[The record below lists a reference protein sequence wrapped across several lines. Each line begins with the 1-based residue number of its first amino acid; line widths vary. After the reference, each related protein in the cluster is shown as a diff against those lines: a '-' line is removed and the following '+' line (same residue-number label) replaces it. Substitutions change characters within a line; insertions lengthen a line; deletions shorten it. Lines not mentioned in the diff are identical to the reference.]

1 MEIAMDGVEKL
12 VIQDKTY
19 YLVGT
24 NHISKESAELVKNV
38 INEVRPACVC
48 VELDQKRYQKYTS
61 PEEWAKTDIIKI
73 IKQNKLVMLFS
84 NIVYGVL
91 QRKLAKEKGTIQ
103 AGELIQALESAE
115 NVGADIQLI
124 DRDIQVTFKRMWRH
138 LSFTQK
144 PKLIMTFF
152 SEFEDVETERLE
164 DFLESDSFD
173 NVFIQLSKKFPT
185 IYDDMITERDKVMVT
200 NLQKS
205 KYDVNVVVVGKAHI
219 NGIKEKLK
227 EEKNY
232 DISELTSIPSKKLS
246 SKLIEFIFPLTIIL
260 LLAVSFFSGVQV
272 GFHQLLKW
280 WVWNGGLA
288 AIFTCFALPSPL
300 TILTSL
306 IMAPVGALS
315 PVLSVGVFSALAEAT
330 VKKPTVRDFL
340 TVQDDFLS
348 IKTIY
353 SNRLIKIGLVF
364 LLSNLGGAIG
374 NIIGGIGILKNHKD
388 YSLIQSVVL
397 MIF

>member
-1 MEIAMDGVEKL
+1 MELAMDGVEKL

-232 DISELTSIPSKKLS
+232 DISELTSIPSRKLS

-315 PVLSVGVFSALAEAT
+315 PVLSVGVFSALVEAT

-374 NIIGGIGILKNHKD
+374 NIIGGIGILN
-388 YSLIQSVVL
+388 SL
-397 MIF
+397 F

>member
-1 MEIAMDGVEKL
+1 MEIAMDRVEKL

-73 IKQNKLVMLFS
+73 IKQNKLIVLFS

-115 NVGADIQLI
+115 DVGADIQLI

-164 DFLESDSFD
+164 DFLESESFD

-185 IYDDMITERDKVMVT
+185 IYNDMITERDKVMVT
-200 NLQKS
+200 NLQNS

-246 SKLIEFIFPLTIIL
+246 SKLIELIFPLTIIL

-348 IKTIY
+348 IKTVY

-374 NIIGGIGILKNHKD
+374 NIIGGIGILN
-388 YSLIQSVVL
+388 SL
-397 MIF
+397 F

>member
-1 MEIAMDGVEKL
+1 MDGVEKL
-12 VIQDKTY
+12 IIQGRTY

-24 NHISKESAELVKNV
+24 NHISEESAKLVKNV
-38 INEVRPACVC
+38 IDEVRPDCVC

-73 IKQNKLVMLFS
+73 IKQNKLVVLFS
-84 NIVYGVL
+84 NIVYGAL
-91 QRKLAKEKGTIQ
+91 QRKLAKEKGTKQ
-103 AGELIQALESAE
+103 AGELIQALESAKD
-115 NVGADIQLI
+115 VGADIQLI

-185 IYDDMITERDKVMVT
+185 IYNDMITERDKVMVT
-200 NLQKS
+200 NLQNS

-219 NGIKEKLK
+219 NGIKAKLK
-227 EEKNY
+227 EEKSY

-246 SKLIEFIFPLTIIL
+246 SKLIELIFPLTIIL

-374 NIIGGIGILKNHKD
+374 NIIGGIGILN
-388 YSLIQSVVL
+388 SL
-397 MIF
+397 F

>member
-1 MEIAMDGVEKL
+1 MDGVEKL

-73 IKQNKLVMLFS
+73 IKQNKLVVLFS

-115 NVGADIQLI
+115 DVGADIQLI

-185 IYDDMITERDKVMVT
+185 IYNDMITERDKVMVT
-200 NLQKS
+200 NLQNS

-219 NGIKEKLK
+219 YGIKEKLK

-246 SKLIEFIFPLTIIL
+246 SKLIELIFPLTIIL

-348 IKTIY
+348 IKTVY

-374 NIIGGIGILKNHKD
+374 NIIGGIGILN
-388 YSLIQSVVL
+388 SL
-397 MIF
+397 F

>member
-1 MEIAMDGVEKL
+1 MGIAMDGVEKL
-12 VIQDKTY
+12 IIQGRTY

-24 NHISKESAELVKNV
+24 NHISEESAKLVKNV
-38 INEVRPACVC
+38 IDEVRPDCVC

-73 IKQNKLVMLFS
+73 IKQNKLVVLFS
-84 NIVYGVL
+84 NIVYGAL
-91 QRKLAKEKGTIQ
+91 QRKLAKEKGTKQ
-103 AGELIQALESAE
+103 AGELIQALESAKD
-115 NVGADIQLI
+115 VGADIQLI

-185 IYDDMITERDKVMVT
+185 IYNDMITERDKVMVT
-200 NLQKS
+200 NLQNS

-219 NGIKEKLK
+219 NGIKAKLK
-227 EEKNY
+227 EEKSY

-246 SKLIEFIFPLTIIL
+246 SKLIELIFPLTIIL

-374 NIIGGIGILKNHKD
+374 NIIGGIGILN
-388 YSLIQSVVL
+388 SL
-397 MIF
+397 F

>member
-1 MEIAMDGVEKL
+1 MGIAMDGVEKL
-12 VIQDKTY
+12 IIQGRTY
-19 YLVGT
+19 YLIGT
-24 NHISKESAELVKNV
+24 NHISEESAELVKTV
-38 INEVRPACVC
+38 IDEVRPDCVC
-48 VELDQKRYQKYTS
+48 IELDQKRYKKYTS
-61 PEEWAKTDIIKI
+61 PDEWAKTDIINI
-73 IKQNKLVMLFS
+73 IKENKLVVLFS
-84 NIVYGVL
+84 NIVYGAL
-91 QRKLAKEKGTIQ
+91 QRKLAKEKGTTQ
-103 AGELIQALESAE
+103 SGELIQAIESAE
-115 NVGADIQLI
+115 DVGADIQLI

-185 IYDDMITERDKVMVT
+185 IYNDMITERDKVMVT
-200 NLQKS
+200 NLQNGKS
-205 KYDVNVVVVGKAHI
+205 DVNVVVVGKAHI
-219 NGIKEKLK
+219 NGIKEKLRD
-227 EEKNY
+227 EKTY

-246 SKLIEFIFPLTIIL
+246 SKLIELIFPLTIIL

-374 NIIGGIGILKNHKD
+374 NVIGGLDILRN
-388 YSLIQSVVL
+388 LL
-397 MIF
+397 

>member
-1 MEIAMDGVEKL
+1 MDGVEKL

-38 INEVRPACVC
+38 INEIRPACVC

-103 AGELIQALESAE
+103 AGELIQALESSE

-374 NIIGGIGILKNHKD
+374 NIIGGIGILN
-388 YSLIQSVVL
+388 SL
-397 MIF
+397 F

>member
-38 INEVRPACVC
+38 INEIRPACVC

-374 NIIGGIGILKNHKD
+374 NIIGGIGILN
-388 YSLIQSVVL
+388 SL
-397 MIF
+397 F

>member
-91 QRKLAKEKGTIQ
+91 QRKLAKEKSTIQ

-374 NIIGGIGILKNHKD
+374 NIIGGIGILN
-388 YSLIQSVVL
+388 SL
-397 MIF
+397 F

>member
-1 MEIAMDGVEKL
+1 MDGVEKL

-73 IKQNKLVMLFS
+73 IKQNKLVVLFS

-115 NVGADIQLI
+115 DVGADIQLI

-185 IYDDMITERDKVMVT
+185 IYNDMITERDKVMVT
-200 NLQKS
+200 NLQNS

-246 SKLIEFIFPLTIIL
+246 SKLIELIFPLTIIL

-315 PVLSVGVFSALAEAT
+315 PILSVGVFSALAEAT

-348 IKTIY
+348 IKTVY

-374 NIIGGIGILKNHKD
+374 NIIGGIGILN
-388 YSLIQSVVL
+388 SL
-397 MIF
+397 F

>member
-1 MEIAMDGVEKL
+1 MGIAMDGVEKL
-12 VIQDKTY
+12 IIQGRTY
-19 YLVGT
+19 YFVGT
-24 NHISKESAELVKNV
+24 NHISEESAKLVKNV
-38 INEVRPACVC
+38 IDEVRPDCVC

-73 IKQNKLVMLFS
+73 IKQNKLVVLFS
-84 NIVYGVL
+84 NIVYGAL

-115 NVGADIQLI
+115 DVGADIQLI

-185 IYDDMITERDKVMVT
+185 IYNDMITERDKVMVT
-200 NLQKS
+200 NLQNL

-219 NGIKEKLK
+219 NGIKAKLK
-227 EEKNY
+227 EEKSY

-246 SKLIEFIFPLTIIL
+246 SKLIELIFPLTIIL

-374 NIIGGIGILKNHKD
+374 NIIGGIGILN
-388 YSLIQSVVL
+388 SL
-397 MIF
+397 F

>member
-38 INEVRPACVC
+38 INEVRPVCVC

-91 QRKLAKEKGTIQ
+91 QRKLAKEKGAIQ

-374 NIIGGIGILKNHKD
+374 NIIGGIGILN
-388 YSLIQSVVL
+388 SL
-397 MIF
+397 F

>member
-1 MEIAMDGVEKL
+1 MDGVEKL

-38 INEVRPACVC
+38 INEIRPACVC

-374 NIIGGIGILKNHKD
+374 NIIGGIGILN
-388 YSLIQSVVL
+388 SL
-397 MIF
+397 F

>member
-1 MEIAMDGVEKL
+1 MDGVEKL
-12 VIQDKTY
+12 VIQNKTY

-73 IKQNKLVMLFS
+73 IKQNKLVVLFS

-173 NVFIQLSKKFPT
+173 NVFIQLSKKFST

-200 NLQKS
+200 NLQNS

-227 EEKNY
+227 EEKNH

-272 GFHQLLKW
+272 GFQQLLKW

-315 PVLSVGVFSALAEAT
+315 PVLSVGIFSALAEAT

-374 NIIGGIGILKNHKD
+374 NIIGGIGILN
-388 YSLIQSVVL
+388 SL
-397 MIF
+397 F

>member
-73 IKQNKLVMLFS
+73 IKQNKLVVLFS

-115 NVGADIQLI
+115 DVGADIQLI

-185 IYDDMITERDKVMVT
+185 IYNDMITERDKVMVT
-200 NLQKS
+200 NLQNS

-246 SKLIEFIFPLTIIL
+246 SKLIELIFPLTIIL

-315 PVLSVGVFSALAEAT
+315 PILSVGVFSALAEAT

-348 IKTIY
+348 IKTVY

-374 NIIGGIGILKNHKD
+374 NIIGGIGILN
-388 YSLIQSVVL
+388 SL
-397 MIF
+397 F

>member
-1 MEIAMDGVEKL
+1 MDGVEKL

-84 NIVYGVL
+84 NIVYGAL

-353 SNRLIKIGLVF
+353 G
-364 LLSNLGGAIG
+364 
-374 NIIGGIGILKNHKD
+374 
-388 YSLIQSVVL
+388 SVAK
-397 MIF
+397 FQNEQY

>member
-1 MEIAMDGVEKL
+1 MDGVEKL

-24 NHISKESAELVKNV
+24 NHISKESAELVKKV

-73 IKQNKLVMLFS
+73 IKQNKLVVLFS

-138 LSFTQK
+138 LSFKQK

-200 NLQKS
+200 NLQNS

-260 LLAVSFFSGVQV
+260 LLAVSFLSGIQV

-374 NIIGGIGILKNHKD
+374 NIIGGIGILN
-388 YSLIQSVVL
+388 SL
-397 MIF
+397 F

>member
-1 MEIAMDGVEKL
+1 MDGVEKL

-364 LLSNLGGAIG
+364 LLSNFGGAIG
-374 NIIGGIGILKNHKD
+374 NIIGGIGILN
-388 YSLIQSVVL
+388 SL
-397 MIF
+397 F

>member
-1 MEIAMDGVEKL
+1 MDGVEKL

-164 DFLESDSFD
+164 DFLESDSF
-173 NVFIQLSKKFPT
+173 
-185 IYDDMITERDKVMVT
+185 
-200 NLQKS
+200 
-205 KYDVNVVVVGKAHI
+205 G
-219 NGIKEKLK
+219 
-227 EEKNY
+227 
-232 DISELTSIPSKKLS
+232 
-246 SKLIEFIFPLTIIL
+246 
-260 LLAVSFFSGVQV
+260 
-272 GFHQLLKW
+272 
-280 WVWNGGLA
+280 
-288 AIFTCFALPSPL
+288 
-300 TILTSL
+300 
-306 IMAPVGALS
+306 
-315 PVLSVGVFSALAEAT
+315 
-330 VKKPTVRDFL
+330 
-340 TVQDDFLS
+340 
-348 IKTIY
+348 
-353 SNRLIKIGLVF
+353 
-364 LLSNLGGAIG
+364 
-374 NIIGGIGILKNHKD
+374 
-388 YSLIQSVVL
+388 
-397 MIF
+397 

>member
-73 IKQNKLVMLFS
+73 IKQNKLVVLFS

-115 NVGADIQLI
+115 DVGADIQLI

-185 IYDDMITERDKVMVT
+185 IYNDMITERDKVMVT
-200 NLQKS
+200 NLQNS

-219 NGIKEKLK
+219 NGIKAKLK
-227 EEKNY
+227 EEKSY
-232 DISELTSIPSKKLS
+232 DISELISIPSKKLS
-246 SKLIEFIFPLTIIL
+246 SKLIELIFPLTIIL

-374 NIIGGIGILKNHKD
+374 NIIGGIGILN
-388 YSLIQSVVL
+388 SL
-397 MIF
+397 F

>member
-73 IKQNKLVMLFS
+73 IKQNKLVVLFS

-115 NVGADIQLI
+115 DVGADIQLI

-185 IYDDMITERDKVMVT
+185 IYNDMITERDKVMVT
-200 NLQKS
+200 NLQNS

-219 NGIKEKLK
+219 YGIKEKLK

-246 SKLIEFIFPLTIIL
+246 SKLIELIFPLTIIL

-348 IKTIY
+348 IKTVY

-374 NIIGGIGILKNHKD
+374 NIIGGIGILN
-388 YSLIQSVVL
+388 SL
-397 MIF
+397 F

>member
-38 INEVRPACVC
+38 INEVRPGCVC

-152 SEFEDVETERLE
+152 SEFDDV
-164 DFLESDSFD
+164 LESDSFD

-374 NIIGGIGILKNHKD
+374 NIIGGIGILN
-388 YSLIQSVVL
+388 SL
-397 MIF
+397 F

>member
-364 LLSNLGGAIG
+364 LLSNFGGAIG
-374 NIIGGIGILKNHKD
+374 NIIGGIGILN
-388 YSLIQSVVL
+388 SL
-397 MIF
+397 F

>member
-1 MEIAMDGVEKL
+1 MDRVEKL

-73 IKQNKLVMLFS
+73 IKQNKLIVLFS

-115 NVGADIQLI
+115 DVGADIQLI

-164 DFLESDSFD
+164 DFLESESFD

-185 IYDDMITERDKVMVT
+185 IYNDMITERDKVMVT
-200 NLQKS
+200 NLQNS

-246 SKLIEFIFPLTIIL
+246 SKLIELIFPLTIIL

-348 IKTIY
+348 IKTVY

-374 NIIGGIGILKNHKD
+374 NIIGGIGILN
-388 YSLIQSVVL
+388 SL
-397 MIF
+397 F

>member
-1 MEIAMDGVEKL
+1 MYNEFENRNVEKI
-12 VIQDKTY
+12 VISNSIY
-19 YLVGT
+19 YIIGT
-24 NHISKESAELVKNV
+24 NHISKESVELVKNL
-38 INEVRPACVC
+38 IEEVRPNCVF
-48 VELDQKRYQKYTS
+48 VELDQKRYQKYTN
-61 PEEWAKTDIIKI
+61 PEEWAKTDIVKI
-73 IKQNKLVMLFS
+73 IKENKLVVLFS
-84 NIVYGVL
+84 NIVYGAL
-91 QRKLAKEKGTIQ
+91 QRKLAKEKGSTQ
-103 AGELIQALESAE
+103 SGELIQAIKSAE
-115 NVGADIQLI
+115 YVGADIQLI
-124 DRDIQVTFKRMWRH
+124 DRDIQVTFKRLWRH
-138 LSFTQK
+138 LNFIQK
-144 PKLIMTFF
+144 PKLIMSFF
-152 SEFEDVETERLE
+152 SEFEDIETERLE

-173 NVFIQLSKKFPT
+173 NMFVQLSRKFPT
-185 IYDDMITERDKVMVT
+185 IYNDMITERDKVMVT
-200 NLQKS
+200 NLQNFKS
-205 KYDVNVVVVGKAHI
+205 DVNVVVVGKAHI
-219 NGIKEKLK
+219 KGIKEKLK
-227 EEKNY
+227 NRKTY

-246 SKLIEFIFPLTIIL
+246 SKLIELIFPLLIVI

-288 AIFTCFALPSPL
+288 AIFTFFALPSLL

-315 PVLSVGVFSALAEAT
+315 PVLSVGIFSALVEAT

-374 NIIGGIGILKNHKD
+374 NIIGGIDILRN
-388 YSLIQSVVL
+388 I
-397 MIF
+397 I

>member
-73 IKQNKLVMLFS
+73 IKQNKLVVLFS

-115 NVGADIQLI
+115 DVGADIQLI

-185 IYDDMITERDKVMVT
+185 IYNDMITERDKVMVT
-200 NLQKS
+200 NLQNS

-219 NGIKEKLK
+219 NGIKAKLK
-227 EEKNY
+227 EEKSY

-246 SKLIEFIFPLTIIL
+246 SKLIELIFPLTIIL

-288 AIFTCFALPSPL
+288 AIGCYVNTSDKKRRILFKKIFTPPPF
-300 TILTSL
+300 
-306 IMAPVGALS
+306 
-315 PVLSVGVFSALAEAT
+315 
-330 VKKPTVRDFL
+330 
-340 TVQDDFLS
+340 
-348 IKTIY
+348 IKNGY
-353 SNRLIKIGLVF
+353 
-364 LLSNLGGAIG
+364 
-374 NIIGGIGILKNHKD
+374 
-388 YSLIQSVVL
+388 
-397 MIF
+397 

>member
-1 MEIAMDGVEKL
+1 
-12 VIQDKTY
+12 
-19 YLVGT
+19 
-24 NHISKESAELVKNV
+24 
-38 INEVRPACVC
+38 
-48 VELDQKRYQKYTS
+48 
-61 PEEWAKTDIIKI
+61 
-73 IKQNKLVMLFS
+73 
-84 NIVYGVL
+84 
-91 QRKLAKEKGTIQ
+91 
-103 AGELIQALESAE
+103 
-115 NVGADIQLI
+115 
-124 DRDIQVTFKRMWRH
+124 
-138 LSFTQK
+138 
-144 PKLIMTFF
+144 
-152 SEFEDVETERLE
+152 
-164 DFLESDSFD
+164 
-173 NVFIQLSKKFPT
+173 
-185 IYDDMITERDKVMVT
+185 MVT
-200 NLQKS
+200 NLQNS

-219 NGIKEKLK
+219 NSIKAKLK
-227 EEKNY
+227 EEKSY

-246 SKLIEFIFPLTIIL
+246 SKLIELIFPLTIIL

-306 IMAPVGALS
+306 IMAP
-315 PVLSVGVFSALAEAT
+315 VGVFSALAEAT

-374 NIIGGIGILKNHKD
+374 NIIGGIGILNCSHSKIFFWLISTKIPLLNL
-388 YSLIQSVVL
+388 YSFLQL
-397 MIF
+397 LHLK

>member
-1 MEIAMDGVEKL
+1 MDGVEKL
-12 VIQDKTY
+12 IIQGRTY
-19 YLVGT
+19 YLIGT
-24 NHISKESAELVKNV
+24 NHISEESAELVKTV
-38 INEVRPACVC
+38 IDEVRPDCVC
-48 VELDQKRYQKYTS
+48 IELDQKRYKKYTS
-61 PEEWAKTDIIKI
+61 PDEWAKTDIINI
-73 IKQNKLVMLFS
+73 IKENKLVVLFS
-84 NIVYGVL
+84 NIVYGAL
-91 QRKLAKEKGTIQ
+91 QRKLAKEKGTTQ
-103 AGELIQALESAE
+103 SGELIQAIESAE
-115 NVGADIQLI
+115 DVGADIQLI

-185 IYDDMITERDKVMVT
+185 IYNDMITERDKVMVT
-200 NLQKS
+200 NLQNGKS
-205 KYDVNVVVVGKAHI
+205 DVNVVVVGKAHI
-219 NGIKEKLK
+219 NGIKEKLRD
-227 EEKNY
+227 EKTY

-246 SKLIEFIFPLTIIL
+246 SKLIELIFPLTIIL

-374 NIIGGIGILKNHKD
+374 NVIGGLDILRN
-388 YSLIQSVVL
+388 LL
-397 MIF
+397 

>member
-24 NHISKESAELVKNV
+24 NHISKESAELVKKV

-73 IKQNKLVMLFS
+73 IKQNKLVVLFS

-200 NLQKS
+200 NLQNS

-260 LLAVSFFSGVQV
+260 LLAVSFLSGIQV

-374 NIIGGIGILKNHKD
+374 NIIGGIGILN
-388 YSLIQSVVL
+388 SL
-397 MIF
+397 F

>member
-24 NHISKESAELVKNV
+24 NHISEESAKLVKNV
-38 INEVRPACVC
+38 IDEVRPGCVC
-48 VELDQKRYQKYTS
+48 VELDQKRHQKYTS

-73 IKQNKLVMLFS
+73 IKQNKLVVLFS
-84 NIVYGVL
+84 NIVYGAL

-115 NVGADIQLI
+115 DVGADIQLI

-185 IYDDMITERDKVMVT
+185 IYNDMITERDKVMVT
-200 NLQKS
+200 NLQNS

-219 NGIKEKLK
+219 NGIKAKLK
-227 EEKNY
+227 EEKSY

-246 SKLIEFIFPLTIIL
+246 SKLIELIFPLTIIL

-374 NIIGGIGILKNHKD
+374 NIIGGIGILN
-388 YSLIQSVVL
+388 SL
-397 MIF
+397 F

>member
-1 MEIAMDGVEKL
+1 MDGVEKL

-374 NIIGGIGILKNHKD
+374 NIIGGIGILN
-388 YSLIQSVVL
+388 SL
-397 MIF
+397 F

>member
-1 MEIAMDGVEKL
+1 MDGVEKL

-24 NHISKESAELVKNV
+24 NHISEESAKLVKNV
-38 INEVRPACVC
+38 IDEVRPGCVC
-48 VELDQKRYQKYTS
+48 VELDQKRHQKYTS

-73 IKQNKLVMLFS
+73 IKQNKLVVLFS
-84 NIVYGVL
+84 NIVYGAL

-115 NVGADIQLI
+115 DVGADIQLI

-185 IYDDMITERDKVMVT
+185 IYNDMITERDKVMVT
-200 NLQKS
+200 NLQNS

-219 NGIKEKLK
+219 NGIKAKLK
-227 EEKNY
+227 EEKSY

-246 SKLIEFIFPLTIIL
+246 SKLIELIFPLTIIL

-374 NIIGGIGILKNHKD
+374 NIIGGIGILN
-388 YSLIQSVVL
+388 SL
-397 MIF
+397 F

>member
-12 VIQDKTY
+12 VIQDKIY

-24 NHISKESAELVKNV
+24 SHISKESAELVKNV
-38 INEVRPACVC
+38 INEVRPGCVC
-48 VELDQKRYQKYTS
+48 VELDQKRNQKYTS

-73 IKQNKLVMLFS
+73 IKQNKLVVLFS
-84 NIVYGVL
+84 NIVYGAL

-115 NVGADIQLI
+115 DVGADIQLI

-185 IYDDMITERDKVMVT
+185 IYNDMITERDKVMVT
-200 NLQKS
+200 NLQNS

-219 NGIKEKLK
+219 NGIKAKLK
-227 EEKNY
+227 EEKSY

-246 SKLIEFIFPLTIIL
+246 SKLIELIFPLTIIL

-330 VKKPTVRDFL
+330 VKKPAVRDFL

-374 NIIGGIGILKNHKD
+374 NIIGGIGILN
-388 YSLIQSVVL
+388 SL
-397 MIF
+397 F

>member
-103 AGELIQALESAE
+103 AGELIKALESAE

-374 NIIGGIGILKNHKD
+374 NIIGGIGILN
-388 YSLIQSVVL
+388 SL
-397 MIF
+397 F

>member
-1 MEIAMDGVEKL
+1 
-12 VIQDKTY
+12 
-19 YLVGT
+19 
-24 NHISKESAELVKNV
+24 
-38 INEVRPACVC
+38 
-48 VELDQKRYQKYTS
+48 
-61 PEEWAKTDIIKI
+61 
-73 IKQNKLVMLFS
+73 
-84 NIVYGVL
+84 

-115 NVGADIQLI
+115 NVGAHIQLI

-152 SEFEDVETERLE
+152 SEFDDVETERLE

-246 SKLIEFIFPLTIIL
+246 SKLI
-260 LLAVSFFSGVQV
+260 
-272 GFHQLLKW
+272 
-280 WVWNGGLA
+280 
-288 AIFTCFALPSPL
+288 
-300 TILTSL
+300 
-306 IMAPVGALS
+306 
-315 PVLSVGVFSALAEAT
+315 
-330 VKKPTVRDFL
+330 
-340 TVQDDFLS
+340 
-348 IKTIY
+348 
-353 SNRLIKIGLVF
+353 
-364 LLSNLGGAIG
+364 
-374 NIIGGIGILKNHKD
+374 
-388 YSLIQSVVL
+388 
-397 MIF
+397 

>member
-38 INEVRPACVC
+38 INEVRPGCVC

-152 SEFEDVETERLE
+152 SEFDDVETERLE

-374 NIIGGIGILKNHKD
+374 NIIGGIGILN
-388 YSLIQSVVL
+388 SL
-397 MIF
+397 F

>member
-73 IKQNKLVMLFS
+73 IKQNKLVVLFS
-84 NIVYGVL
+84 NIVYGGL

-115 NVGADIQLI
+115 DVGADIQLI

-185 IYDDMITERDKVMVT
+185 IYNDMITERDKVMVT
-200 NLQKS
+200 NLQNS

-219 NGIKEKLK
+219 YGIKEKLK

-246 SKLIEFIFPLTIIL
+246 SKLIELIFPLTIIL

-348 IKTIY
+348 IKTVY

-374 NIIGGIGILKNHKD
+374 NIIGGIGILN
-388 YSLIQSVVL
+388 SL
-397 MIF
+397 F

>member
-1 MEIAMDGVEKL
+1 MDGVEKL

-38 INEVRPACVC
+38 INEVRPGCVC

-152 SEFEDVETERLE
+152 SEFDDV
-164 DFLESDSFD
+164 LESDSFD

-374 NIIGGIGILKNHKD
+374 NIIGGIGILN
-388 YSLIQSVVL
+388 SL
-397 MIF
+397 F